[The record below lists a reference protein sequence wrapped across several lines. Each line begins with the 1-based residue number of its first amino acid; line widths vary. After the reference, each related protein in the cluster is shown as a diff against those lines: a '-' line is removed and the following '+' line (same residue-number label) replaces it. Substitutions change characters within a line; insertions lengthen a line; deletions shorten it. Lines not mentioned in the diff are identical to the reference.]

1 MRNFIFGAMI
11 FFITMVG
18 IFNSTE
24 PFLTVWSSGGTIFFG
39 AAGVVLGVALEV
51 TLGVALAPTVGVVLG
66 ADGVALGLAPTVG
79 VVPGA
84 AGVVLGVA
92 LAPTIGVVLGVA
104 LADGKPLFVLISVL
118 RLSVIDSPIVL
129 FTTS

>member
-1 MRNFIFGAMI
+1 MI

-18 IFNSTE
+18 IFNSTD

-39 AAGVVLGVALEV
+39 AAGVVLGVALGLA
-51 TLGVALAPTVGVVLG
+51 LGVALAPTIGVVLG
-66 ADGVALGLAPTVG
+66 ADGLALGVVVGLALAPTVG

-84 AGVVLGVA
+84 AGVA

-104 LADGKPLFVLISVL
+104 LADGKLLFVLISVL

>member
-1 MRNFIFGAMI
+1 MI

-24 PFLTVWSSGGTIFFG
+24 PFLTVWSSGGTIFFET
-39 AAGVVLGVALEV
+39 AGVVVGVALEV

-66 ADGVALGLAPTVG
+66 AAGVALAPTIGVVLGADGVALGVA
-79 VVPGA
+79 
-84 AGVVLGVA
+84 LGLA

-104 LADGKPLFVLISVL
+104 LADDKLLFVLISVL